1 MPPWVAVGAEIQ
13 GSLMVPDST
22 LPPAPRYV
30 TDSRV
35 NPASAGWSAS
45 ATPSESVTDAL
56 RVPLDSLSPSMPRK
70 YRCSVCERV
79 SPAAPL
85 VTRTREYPRHW
96 LQLRYLVG
104 DRAPSGVQYC
114 GKHRLVLLSGL
125 GSAERVHSLPE

>member
-96 LQLRYLVG
+96 LQLRYLV
-104 DRAPSGVQYC
+104 
-114 GKHRLVLLSGL
+114 
-125 GSAERVHSLPE
+125 RVTNGAAGETRSQTE